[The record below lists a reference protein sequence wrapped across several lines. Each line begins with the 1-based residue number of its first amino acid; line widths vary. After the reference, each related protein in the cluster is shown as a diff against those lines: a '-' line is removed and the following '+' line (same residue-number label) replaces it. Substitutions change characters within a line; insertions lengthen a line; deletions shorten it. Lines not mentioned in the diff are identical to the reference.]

1 MRARSTRAWL
11 GLGLGL
17 RLGIGVVLWVA
28 MPSAAQAG
36 GYHGQCAKLTRQIS
50 HFQDVSDM
58 ARERDNQ
65 LWLAS
70 TAAHIERLRDRRSR
84 LCPEYDQL
92 VERMRTEE
100 FWRDTYALTIAGA
113 KTAMRYFTFG
123 MY

>member
-1 MRARSTRAWL
+1 MRARITRAWL
-11 GLGLGL
+11 G
-17 RLGIGVVLWVA
+17 LGIGVVLWVA
-28 MPSAAQAG
+28 LPSAAQAG
-36 GYHGQCAKLTRQIS
+36 AYNGQCAKLTRQIS

-58 ARERDNQ
+58 ARDRDDE

-92 VERMRTEE
+92 VARMRSQE
-100 FWRDTYALTIAGA
+100 FWRETYALTLAGA
-113 KTAMRYFTFG
+113 KAAMRYFTFG